1 MLQKSILLSELKHS
15 PTNVRKVKGSDSGFK
30 SLCASIKAKGL
41 LHNLVVVKNG
51 KGYNVIDGNRRLDAL
66 NAIYENS
73 DDIKLVSCIVVDRE
87 DDELGLHANMMR
99 EDMHPLDECDAIN
112 ALVADGSED
121 FDSVAGRFGQTKR
134 WVEQRVGLSDLSDTA
149 KEMFR
154 QNKFGIGVATA
165 LTLGSVDKQ
174 NKFLEE
180 NKDHNLTAN
189 WVKSAMTG
197 GKVALSNALFPTDSD
212 SLLAMPDLDIES
224 DLFSEDVF
232 ITNLDAFIKYQ
243 DMELQKI
250 VQTHRDEGYM
260 DVVLLKDEYWFDSP
274 AVRGFTLVR
283 DEKFDTGDMI
293 MVISY
298 NTYNYRIDK
307 MQMITREM
315 DEQEQANLEQQEAEE
330 QEIEVTPMLMTK
342 PQENL
347 LNGYYGTY
355 AKAVMYEKLHENPH
369 NLEKLS
375 KSLIVHR
382 RLGYTY
388 SGINRIGNVFA
399 DYQKQYPVDEEPHGY
414 TTPEHEEFIEH
425 HINLCRNAYEDDG
438 VAPLHYCLNLPDEE
452 LDKLFVSIVIT
463 SLSKHDMQNEVLKE
477 AGYDYTDH
485 KGWFT
490 PDTTWL
496 NKYKAEQISQLEDYV
511 FGKVKSG
518 TKKSRVDALQKELQ
532 TNPVFNPFGDWP
544 QFKE

>member
-73 DDIKLVSCIVVDRE
+73 DDVKLVSCIVVDRE

-165 LTLGSVDKQ
+165 LTLGSIDKQ

-274 AVRGFTLVR
+274 AVRGFALVR

-315 DEQEQANLEQQEAEE
+315 DEQEQANIEQQEAEE

-496 NKYKAEQISQLEDYV
+496 NKYKTEQISQLEDYV

>member
-1 MLQKSILLSELKHS
+1 MRQESILLNKLKHS
-15 PTNVRKVKGSDSGFK
+15 PTNVRKVKGSDSAFK

-41 LHNLVVVKNG
+41 LHNLVVVENA

-73 DDIKLVSCIVVDRE
+73 DDVKLVSCIVVDRE

-165 LTLGSVDKQ
+165 LTLGSTDKQ

-180 NKDHNLTAN
+180 NKDFNLTAN

-232 ITNLDAFIKYQ
+232 ITNIDAFIKYQ
-243 DMELQKI
+243 DIELHKI

-298 NTYNYRIDK
+298 NTFNYRIDK

-315 DEQEQANLEQQEAEE
+315 DEQEQANIEQQEAEE

-355 AKAVMYEKLHENPH
+355 AKAVMYEKLYKNPH

-388 SGINRIGNVFA
+388 SGVNRIGNVFA
-399 DYQKQYPVDEEPHGY
+399 DYQKQYPVDEEPNGY

-425 HINLCRNAYEDDG
+425 HINLCRDAYENDG
-438 VAPLHYCLNLPDEE
+438 VAPLHYCLNLQDEE
-452 LDKLFVSIVIT
+452 LDRLFVSIVIT

-496 NKYKAEQISQLEDYV
+496 NKYKTEQISQLEDYV

>member
-73 DDIKLVSCIVVDRE
+73 DDLKLVSCIVVDRE

-165 LTLGSVDKQ
+165 LTLGSIDKQ

-315 DEQEQANLEQQEAEE
+315 DEQEQANIEQQEAEE

-399 DYQKQYPVDEEPHGY
+399 DYQKQYPVDEEPDGY

-438 VAPLHYCLNLPDEE
+438 VAPLHYCLNLQDEE
-452 LDKLFVSIVIT
+452 LDRLFVSIVIT

-496 NKYKAEQISQLEDYV
+496 NKYKTEQISQLEDYV

>member
-66 NAIYENS
+66 NAIHENS

-315 DEQEQANLEQQEAEE
+315 DEQEQANIEQQEAEE

-438 VAPLHYCLNLPDEE
+438 VAPLHYCLNLQDEE
-452 LDKLFVSIVIT
+452 LDRLFVSIVIT
-463 SLSKHDMQNEVLKE
+463 SLSKHDMQNEILKE

-496 NKYKAEQISQLEDYV
+496 NKYKTEQISQLEDYV

>member
-73 DDIKLVSCIVVDRE
+73 DNLKLVSCIVVDRE

-165 LTLGSVDKQ
+165 LTLGSIDKQ

-298 NTYNYRIDK
+298 NTFNYRIDK

-315 DEQEQANLEQQEAEE
+315 DEQEQANIEQQEAEE

-355 AKAVMYEKLHENPH
+355 AKAVMYEKLYKNPH

-399 DYQKQYPVDEEPHGY
+399 DYQKQYPVDEEPNGY

-438 VAPLHYCLNLPDEE
+438 VAPLHYCLNLQDEE
-452 LDKLFVSIVIT
+452 LDRLFVSIVIT

-490 PDTTWL
+490 PDSTWL
-496 NKYKAEQISQLEDYV
+496 NKYKTEQISQLEDYV

>member
-73 DDIKLVSCIVVDRE
+73 DDVKLVSCIVVDHE

-165 LTLGSVDKQ
+165 LTLGSIDKQ

-197 GKVALSNALFPTDSD
+197 GKVALSSALFPTDSD

-274 AVRGFTLVR
+274 AVRGFTPAR

-298 NTYNYRIDK
+298 NTFNYRIYK

-315 DEQEQANLEQQEAEE
+315 NEQEQANLEQQEAEE

-355 AKAVMYEKLHENPH
+355 AKAVMYEKLHKNPH

-388 SGINRIGNVFA
+388 SGVNRIGNVFA
-399 DYQKQYPVDEEPHGY
+399 DYQKQYPVDEEPNGY

-425 HINLCRNAYEDDG
+425 HIR
-438 VAPLHYCLNLPDEE
+438 
-452 LDKLFVSIVIT
+452 S
-463 SLSKHDMQNEVLKE
+463 
-477 AGYDYTDH
+477 
-485 KGWFT
+485 
-490 PDTTWL
+490 
-496 NKYKAEQISQLEDYV
+496 
-511 FGKVKSG
+511 
-518 TKKSRVDALQKELQ
+518 
-532 TNPVFNPFGDWP
+532 
-544 QFKE
+544 

>member
-66 NAIYENS
+66 NAIHENS

-315 DEQEQANLEQQEAEE
+315 NEQEQANFEQQEAEE

-496 NKYKAEQISQLEDYV
+496 NKYKTEQISQLEDYV